1 MRRCQRVHL
10 FSKRW
15 PHLVIPFYGR
25 WGSSI
30 EKKFIV
36 FMLFGAF
43 CMCGCGYFVSI
54 VKQKEKKL
62 FKLWSCHSSL
72 SPCKESMAFIDF
84 VDFALSFS
92 HENSCFMC
100 LRFQSHFRR
109 QTKYFWK
116 YSCCLPRTKRFA
128 SSSFR
133 TFVSGVEL
141 RARVNDALKGML
153 RGC

>member
-1 MRRCQRVHL
+1 MRGCQRVHL
-10 FSKRW
+10 FSKKW
-15 PHLVIPFYGR
+15 PHLVIPFFGR

-36 FMLFGAF
+36 FMLFGMF

-84 VDFALSFS
+84 VDFAVVILTRKLVFHVSQIPITFQATNEILLKVFMLSAQDKKICIIVLQDLCQWRWAES
-92 HENSCFMC
+92 AC
-100 LRFQSHFRR
+100 
-109 QTKYFWK
+109 
-116 YSCCLPRTKRFA
+116 
-128 SSSFR
+128 
-133 TFVSGVEL
+133 
-141 RARVNDALKGML
+141 
-153 RGC
+153 